1 MGAAASVKNEEEIR
15 QMDTEQLAKYAED
28 NKLDSFVSDTI
39 KSKNVNGALV
49 YQLDD
54 GDLLDLA
61 DNKNLQKKR
70 LSAAFGQL
78 PRGGTRGKHGGV
90 KPQSKE
96 QQQLSDILK
105 SYNEHSYL
113 LIFACNKYPKTD
125 KLNNLDCAVA
135 DGKLIEKTF
144 KQHNFKLLGAYY
156 DEDCTRDNIENELR
170 KLMKLFPYE
179 KKIIGRVYIMFA
191 GHGLEDKISG
201 SSLFCCHDYNDADD
215 YNTAYPL
222 NEMKNKIQ
230 RIGIKHI
237 ALHFD
242 CCHAGGIFMASRA
255 RKVDFHAESMAK
267 HPTVSVPYTK
277 SKCGK

>member
-1 MGAAASVKNEEEIR
+1 MVVMLMFQYGAVKI
-15 QMDTEQLAKYAED
+15 
-28 NKLDSFVSDTI
+28 
-39 KSKNVNGALV
+39 
-49 YQLDD
+49 
-54 GDLLDLA
+54 
-61 DNKNLQKKR
+61 
-70 LSAAFGQL
+70 
-78 PRGGTRGKHGGV
+78 
-90 KPQSKE
+90 
-96 QQQLSDILK
+96 K

-125 KLNNLDCAVA
+125 KLDNLDCAVA

-144 KQHNFKLLGAYY
+144 KQHNFKVLGAYY

-230 RIGIKHI
+230 RIGMKHI

-255 RKVDFHAESMAK
+255 RQVDFHA
-267 HPTVSVPYTK
+267 
-277 SKCGK
+277 